1 MNKQFV
7 VKMMQAKQMEYQALK
22 ELIPE
27 CVVNRIENLENELV
41 AIAKEYFMSLMN
53 DTTRDTGTSKK
64 DAGISKEN
72 TSTSKEAS
80 DTKVRKVT
88 IE

>member
-7 VKMMQAKQMEYQALK
+7 VKMMQAKQMEYQAIK
-22 ELIPE
+22 EIMPE
-27 CVVNRIENLENELV
+27 CMVNRIENLENEFV
-41 AIAKEYFMSLMN
+41 AIAKEYFMTMMN
-53 DTTRDTGTSKK
+53 DTSKGTNS
-64 DAGISKEN
+64 
-72 TSTSKEAS
+72 STKAS

>member
-22 ELIPE
+22 EIMPE
-27 CVVNRIENLENELV
+27 SMVNRIENLENEFV
-41 AIAKEYFMSLMN
+41 AIAKEYFMSMMN
-53 DTTRDTGTSKK
+53 DTSKGTAS
-64 DAGISKEN
+64 
-72 TSTSKEAS
+72 STKAS

>member
-22 ELIPE
+22 EIMPE
-27 CVVNRIENLENELV
+27 CMVNRIENLENEFV
-41 AIAKEYFMSLMN
+41 VIAKEYFMSMMN
-53 DTTRDTGTSKK
+53 GSSKGSDSSAK
-64 DAGISKEN
+64 
-72 TSTSKEAS
+72 AS

>member
-7 VKMMQAKQMEYQALK
+7 VKMMQAKQMEYQAIK
-22 ELIPE
+22 EIMPE
-27 CVVNRIENLENELV
+27 CMVNRIEDLENEFV
-41 AIAKEYFMSLMN
+41 AIAKEYFMTMMN
-53 DTTRDTGTSKK
+53 DTSKGTNS
-64 DAGISKEN
+64 
-72 TSTSKEAS
+72 STKAS

>member
-22 ELIPE
+22 EIMPE
-27 CVVNRIENLENELV
+27 CMVNRIENLENELV
-41 AIAKEYFMSLMN
+41 AIAKEYFMTMMN
-53 DTTRDTGTSKK
+53 DTTKDAGTSK
-64 DAGISKEN
+64 EN
-72 TSTSKEAS
+72 VGTSKEAS
-80 DTKVRKVT
+80 DTKVRKVS

>member
-22 ELIPE
+22 EIMPE
-27 CVVNRIENLENELV
+27 CMVNRIENLENEFV
-41 AIAKEYFMSLMN
+41 TIAKEYFMSVMN
-53 DTTRDTGTSKK
+53 DTSKSA
-64 DAGISKEN
+64 DS
-72 TSTSKEAS
+72 STKAS

>member
-22 ELIPE
+22 EIMPE
-27 CVVNRIENLENELV
+27 CMVNRIENLENEFV
-41 AIAKEYFMSLMN
+41 AIAKEYFTSMMK
-53 DTTRDTGTSKK
+53 DTNKGTAS
-64 DAGISKEN
+64 
-72 TSTSKEAS
+72 STKAP